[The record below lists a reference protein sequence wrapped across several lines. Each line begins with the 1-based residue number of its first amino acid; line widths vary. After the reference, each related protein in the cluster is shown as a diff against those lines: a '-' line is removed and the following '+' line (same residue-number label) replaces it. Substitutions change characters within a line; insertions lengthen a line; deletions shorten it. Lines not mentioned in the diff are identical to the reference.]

1 MRIKVNS
8 IITLENR
15 SQYVVL
21 NQTNYQGKQYF
32 LVMGLDE
39 KREVI
44 PSNVV
49 ILEEYMSG
57 FETYV
62 SIVVDSEL
70 ITVLT
75 RMFKAQVETT

>member
-44 PSNVV
+44 PSNVA
-49 ILEEYMSG
+49 IFEEIFDG
-57 FETYV
+57 IATTYV
-62 SIVVDSEL
+62 EKVNDSNLMFILTQEL
-70 ITVLT
+70 
-75 RMFKAQVETT
+75 KAQL

>member
-39 KREVI
+39 RREVI
-44 PSNVV
+44 PSNVA
-49 ILEEYMSG
+49 IFEEIFDG
-57 FETYV
+57 IATTYV
-62 SIVVDSEL
+62 EKVNDSNLMFILTQEL
-70 ITVLT
+70 
-75 RMFKAQVETT
+75 KAQL

>member
-15 SQYVVL
+15 DQYVVL

-39 KREVI
+39 RREVI
-44 PSNVV
+44 PSNVA
-49 ILEEYMSG
+49 IFEEIFDG
-57 FETYV
+57 IATTYV
-62 SIVVDSEL
+62 EKVNDSNLMLILTQEL
-70 ITVLT
+70 
-75 RMFKAQVETT
+75 KAQL